1 MTDYNQIIFCND
13 VWEALKDE
21 KDDVL
26 REFVNTMI
34 EVNKNYHI
42 SGGAYPTIDYVIGLV
57 KDKIKETVVDDLGTE
72 DKCAVTED
80 KCAVTEDK
88 CAVTEDKCAVTEDKC
103 AAVPVTTETDQ
114 QRSDRIRQARIKFY
128 SK

>member
-1 MTDYNQIIFCND
+1 

-88 CAVTEDKCAVTEDKC
+88 CAVTEDKCA
-103 AAVPVTTETDQ
+103 AVPVTIETDQ